1 VAWARQSHPE
11 SGRLDQESATE
22 QWVSIGYVTERACR
36 LTLWYKP
43 EPLPNN
49 TRPAQAQGENIKMS
63 ARSTRA
69 AFSALAAVLAAF
81 TIVGCSPGGST
92 PTDSHPASAGHTDQG
107 TLSDGSGATAD
118 GTAPSAGEDDR
129 AVTAPPI
136 EAMPG
141 ELLVKFKSGTPSA
154 RIQAALPRSMAISA
168 KAFSVVPGL
177 RHVKL
182 APGVA
187 LDSALEEYRA
197 RPDVEYAEPNYI
209 VRINAIPNEPRFV
222 EQWGLNNTGQSGGFP
237 NADID
242 APEAWDLTQ
251 GDSSIVVAVIDTG
264 VDYTHPDLAANIYS
278 NPAECNANGID
289 DDSNG
294 FVDDCYGIDTVNG
307 DSDPADDNRHG
318 THVAGTIGAI
328 GNNGIGVAGV
338 AWNVKILPCKFIG
351 TDGTGPTSAAIA
363 CLDYVAALAA
373 RGVNIVATNNSWG
386 GGGFSQALADAIA
399 NQRQH
404 GILFIA
410 AAGNNGLNHDYF
422 PRYPCQYDAPNIIC
436 VAATT
441 EANWL
446 AWYSDYGWHSVHVG
460 APGSRILSTL
470 PGGAYG
476 ELDGT
481 SMATPHVTGIAA
493 LLKAH
498 DPTRDWRAVRN
509 LILAGGKATS
519 ALLNK
524 TITARQVSALGS
536 LTCSNSIIRERL
548 QPVRTEPMRH
558 VGDPVL
564 LRMLHINCAVP
575 NGAPTVSISP
585 SGETVLLH
593 DDGVDG
599 DTVANDG
606 IYSATWTSYVAGSYT
621 LSFEGSTASSATFD
635 EHLRPGYPIQMR
647 ALDGIAFQGGPALHT
662 LVGNIDMDPEP
673 EILRSAL
680 TIGPLYAWNHDG
692 TLVSGWPAPAP
703 ECCLVAGV
711 VYPALGRFT
720 GSSSLDVLAN
730 HTTLMGIVTGSGQP
744 LQRWLHWPNSEFP
757 PSTGDLDGDGLDEA
771 IFAGDHSSFG
781 YSMQAY
787 RADSTA
793 VPGWPITLATSSS
806 SPVVRTPAVADLF
819 GDGSPEI
826 IYTDAQRVYAYHHDG
841 SVVTGFPVDLSAT
854 AVRSFPV
861 VGDVDSDGAPEIIVV
876 SQAQGATH
884 AIINILGNTG
894 VIERTIVTSFEIA
907 DDVAPALAD
916 FDDDGIP
923 EIVVQFDR
931 LSSAGALAVWRGTG
945 TPLSGWP
952 VSIDDQSGNS
962 APVVGDV
969 NGDGAPDIVLMT
981 RVYNTPYGYGD
992 VRAYDHLGQ
1001 TLAGFPKRLPS
1012 DMGAAPAIADLDLD
1026 GRNDIIVSGSHI
1038 GPYLGHYDT
1047 IWAFDL
1053 EGPTGNAAIEWG
1065 QFMNDEKHS
1074 GFYKTGKNLATA
1086 AYVATQIRGNGTI
1099 TSSPAGIACG
1109 ADCIEL
1115 YPKGTRVTL
1124 TASGGTFGSW
1134 HGACAGQGN
1143 PCVVSIQD
1151 YTPALAHFGE
1161 VTLSVN
1167 VSGDGTITSAP
1178 AGITCSG
1185 TCSSSFGAGSTITL
1199 TATAQ
1204 VNAYFSGWSGACSG
1218 RALSCSVTM
1227 DAAKSVTASFL
1238 PQPILS
1244 VSSIGTG
1251 SGTITSSLPGIDCGS
1266 DCSQGYDPG
1275 SMVTLTAT
1283 PAPGSTFDGWVNSCT
1298 TAATPCTMTMI
1309 ESRHVTARF
1318 TSQQTVL
1325 RELIVTK
1332 QGTGAGSVV
1341 SNVPGIDC
1349 GPDCSERFDQDLTIV
1364 LTAVPDEGSE
1374 FVGWSGACNG
1384 SGPEC
1389 TLQVTGQET
1398 TTAVFDRVR
1407 SAPATF
1413 PLNVSKSGSGG
1424 GTVTS
1429 APAGID
1435 CGADCSQTYDQ
1446 DVIVTLT
1453 AAANERSVFGGWSGA
1468 CSGEALTC
1476 SVTMNAARSVTAIFS
1491 SRPMPLLSVSSI
1503 GSGSGTIA
1511 SSPPGI
1517 NCGSDCSEGYE
1528 PGTQVTLTATPAPGS
1543 IFLGW
1548 ANACTPTRTSCS
1560 IAMLES
1566 RQVTAVFSRETSRE
1580 LVVTKAG
1587 TGTGSIVSSAPGINC
1602 GADCTE
1608 SYSQDVIVVLTAIP
1622 DVGSAF
1628 TGWSGAC
1635 SGSAPACTLQVNE
1648 QKRLPPPTT
1657 PTFVLSVSKSGSGGG
1672 AVTSQP
1678 AGIDCNGDCSES
1690 YEQDAVVTLTATSY
1704 PGSVFSGWS
1713 GACSGT
1719 MTMCSVTMS
1728 AAKSVTADFTL
1739 KPVLTVA
1746 LSGSGTG
1753 TVTSGDG
1760 GVACGNDCAENYM
1773 PSTVI
1778 TLNATAAQG
1787 SVFDGWTGA
1796 CAGQSTVCTVTMD
1809 ADKSIGA
1816 SFRLAPAPPSDSGGG
1831 QGGSKGGGG
1840 QFDWTLLALCAT
1852 VLLLRQRRTRLARET
1867 SNGPSQETSSRCCH
1881 SGAGTGSRIRP
1892 ATLPAARDHSHPTSA

>member
-1 VAWARQSHPE
+1 
-11 SGRLDQESATE
+11 
-22 QWVSIGYVTERACR
+22 
-36 LTLWYKP
+36 
-43 EPLPNN
+43 
-49 TRPAQAQGENIKMS
+49 
-63 ARSTRA
+63 
-69 AFSALAAVLAAF
+69 
-81 TIVGCSPGGST
+81 
-92 PTDSHPASAGHTDQG
+92 
-107 TLSDGSGATAD
+107 
-118 GTAPSAGEDDR
+118 
-129 AVTAPPI
+129 
-136 EAMPG
+136 
-141 ELLVKFKSGTPSA
+141 
-154 RIQAALPRSMAISA
+154 
-168 KAFSVVPGL
+168 
-177 RHVKL
+177 
-182 APGVA
+182 
-187 LDSALEEYRA
+187 
-197 RPDVEYAEPNYI
+197 
-209 VRINAIPNEPRFV
+209 
-222 EQWGLNNTGQSGGFP
+222 
-237 NADID
+237 
-242 APEAWDLTQ
+242 
-251 GDSSIVVAVIDTG
+251 
-264 VDYTHPDLAANIYS
+264 
-278 NPAECNANGID
+278 
-289 DDSNG
+289 
-294 FVDDCYGIDTVNG
+294 
-307 DSDPADDNRHG
+307 
-318 THVAGTIGAI
+318 
-328 GNNGIGVAGV
+328 
-338 AWNVKILPCKFIG
+338 
-351 TDGTGPTSAAIA
+351 
-363 CLDYVAALAA
+363 
-373 RGVNIVATNNSWG
+373 
-386 GGGFSQALADAIA
+386 
-399 NQRQH
+399 
-404 GILFIA
+404 
-410 AAGNNGLNHDYF
+410 
-422 PRYPCQYDAPNIIC
+422 
-436 VAATT
+436 
-441 EANWL
+441 
-446 AWYSDYGWHSVHVG
+446 
-460 APGSRILSTL
+460 
-470 PGGAYG
+470 
-476 ELDGT
+476 
-481 SMATPHVTGIAA
+481 
-493 LLKAH
+493 
-498 DPTRDWRAVRN
+498 
-509 LILAGGKATS
+509 
-519 ALLNK
+519 
-524 TITARQVSALGS
+524 
-536 LTCSNSIIRERL
+536 
-548 QPVRTEPMRH
+548 
-558 VGDPVL
+558 
-564 LRMLHINCAVP
+564 
-575 NGAPTVSISP
+575 
-585 SGETVLLH
+585 
-593 DDGVDG
+593 
-599 DTVANDG
+599 
-606 IYSATWTSYVAGSYT
+606 
-621 LSFEGSTASSATFD
+621 
-635 EHLRPGYPIQMR
+635 
-647 ALDGIAFQGGPALHT
+647 
-662 LVGNIDMDPEP
+662 
-673 EILRSAL
+673 
-680 TIGPLYAWNHDG
+680 
-692 TLVSGWPAPAP
+692 
-703 ECCLVAGV
+703 
-711 VYPALGRFT
+711 
-720 GSSSLDVLAN
+720 
-730 HTTLMGIVTGSGQP
+730 
-744 LQRWLHWPNSEFP
+744 
-757 PSTGDLDGDGLDEA
+757 
-771 IFAGDHSSFG
+771 
-781 YSMQAY
+781 MQAY

-1001 TLAGFPKRLPS
+1001 PLAGFPKRLPS

-1038 GPYLGHYDT
+1038 GPYMGHYDT

-1124 TASGGTFGSW
+1124 TASGGTLGSW

-1185 TCSSSFGAGSTITL
+1185 TCSSSFGAGSTVTL

-1349 GPDCSERFDQDLTIV
+1349 GADCSERFDQDLTIV

-1374 FVGWSGACNG
+1374 FVGWSGAC
-1384 SGPEC
+1384 
-1389 TLQVTGQET
+1389 
-1398 TTAVFDRVR
+1398 
-1407 SAPATF
+1407 
-1413 PLNVSKSGSGG
+1413 
-1424 GTVTS
+1424 
-1429 APAGID
+1429 
-1435 CGADCSQTYDQ
+1435 
-1446 DVIVTLT
+1446 
-1453 AAANERSVFGGWSGA
+1453 
-1468 CSGEALTC
+1468 
-1476 SVTMNAARSVTAIFS
+1476 
-1491 SRPMPLLSVSSI
+1491 
-1503 GSGSGTIA
+1503 
-1511 SSPPGI
+1511 
-1517 NCGSDCSEGYE
+1517 
-1528 PGTQVTLTATPAPGS
+1528 
-1543 IFLGW
+1543 
-1548 ANACTPTRTSCS
+1548 
-1560 IAMLES
+1560 
-1566 RQVTAVFSRETSRE
+1566 
-1580 LVVTKAG
+1580 
-1587 TGTGSIVSSAPGINC
+1587 
-1602 GADCTE
+1602 
-1608 SYSQDVIVVLTAIP
+1608 
-1622 DVGSAF
+1622 
-1628 TGWSGAC
+1628 

-1648 QKRLPPPTT
+1648 QKLATAMFERLPPPTT
-1657 PTFVLSVSKSGSGGG
+1657 STFVLSVSKSGSGGG

-1728 AAKSVTADFTL
+1728 AAKSVTAHFTL

-1867 SNGPSQETSSRCCH
+1867 SNGPSPRNILALLPFWGRRMHAVFPFVETSPDGKAPPSIKTP
-1881 SGAGTGSRIRP
+1881 SFASQV
-1892 ATLPAARDHSHPTSA
+1892 